1 MNAEIATAERRR
13 QTYYTDAATWA
24 GDVNG
29 RLKTSAKI
37 AWIAAGA
44 AGLIAVLEAVAL
56 VTLMPLKTVQPYTI
70 LVDRNTGYVEAA
82 TALKPGPLTQDSA
95 VTQSSL
101 VNYVTARE
109 TFDATDLKENFRK
122 VQLLSTGEARDG
134 YLREMSA
141 ANPASPV
148 KLNTADTTVHT
159 VIKSVS
165 LLNPT
170 SALVRFDTVRRS
182 GGQGAGEMRPYSA
195 VIQFRYTGAPMKMAD
210 RFVNPL
216 GFQVTRYRRDA
227 ETTGSIPMPSSLTSP
242 SLATPMPAPRP
253 AGPLS

>member
-29 RLKTSAKI
+29 RLRASAKI

-82 TALKPGPLTQDSA
+82 TGLKPGPLTQDAA
-95 VTQSSL
+95 VTQASL
-101 VNYVTARE
+101 VSYVTARE
-109 TFDATDLKENFRK
+109 TFDRTDLKENFRK

-141 ANPASPV
+141 NNPQSPV
-148 KLNTADTTVHT
+148 KTNTADTTVQT

-182 GGQGAGEMRPYSA
+182 GGQAAGEMRPYSA
-195 VIQFRYTGAPMKMAD
+195 VISFRYSGAPMKMAD

-227 ETTGSIPMPSSLTSP
+227 ETTGSIPTPSGLSTQSP
-242 SLATPMPAPRP
+242 R
-253 AGPLS
+253 GPLS

>member
-1 MNAEIATAERRR
+1 MNAELGTAERRR
-13 QTYYTDAATWA
+13 QTYYNDAATWA

-29 RLKTSAKI
+29 RLKASAKI

-82 TALKPGPLTQDSA
+82 TGLKPGPLTQDAA
-95 VTQSSL
+95 VTQASL
-101 VNYVTARE
+101 VSYVTARE

-122 VQLLSTGEARDG
+122 VQLLSTGDARAQ

-141 ANPASPV
+141 QNPQSPV
-148 KLNTADTTVHT
+148 KLNTADTTVQT

-170 SALVRFDTVRRS
+170 SALVRFDTVRRN
-182 GGQGAGEMRPYSA
+182 GGGAAGEMRPYSA

-227 ETTGSIPMPSSLTSP
+227 ETTGSIPVPQA
-242 SLATPMPAPRP
+242 LAAPNLAEPRP
-253 AGPLS
+253 

>member
-29 RLKTSAKI
+29 RLKASARI

-82 TALKPGPLTQDSA
+82 TALKPGPLTQDAA

-122 VQLLSTGEARDG
+122 VQLLSTGEARDR
-134 YLREMSA
+134 YLREMSPN
-141 ANPASPV
+141 NPSSPV
-148 KLNTADTTVHT
+148 KLNTADTTVQT

-182 GGQGAGEMRPYSA
+182 GGQGQGEMRPYSA

-227 ETTGSIPMPSSLTSP
+227 ETTGSIPTPPSLTR
-242 SLATPMPAPRP
+242 LTPAPSP
-253 AGPLS
+253 MGPLS